1 MAEVEMIGVPDKQ
14 AYTVVTEGS
23 KTKSYMR
30 MIIREIL
37 SLFAGEDVVNDVLK
51 VETRTA
57 LTYRAAAAA
66 DVVVKAAPGFL
77 FGITVGKD
85 VAGGIIEVSDHA
97 TDGDG
102 NVVYYLED
110 PAVGYYPVNG
120 VFSVGIAAD
129 ITTQTNV
136 TFHWR

>member
-1 MAEVEMIGVPDKQ
+1 MHRRGYTIGDDLTLVP
-14 AYTVVTEGS
+14 V
-23 KTKSYMR
+23 
-30 MIIREIL
+30 
-37 SLFAGEDVVNDVLK
+37 SLENALAGEDVVVGVLK
-51 VETRTA
+51 VETRTT
-57 LTYRAAAAA
+57 LKYQAAAAA
-66 DVVVKAAPGFL
+66 NVIVKAAPGFL

-97 TDGDG
+97 TDGNG

-110 PAVGYYPVNG
+110 PNPGYYPVNAA
-120 VFSVGIAAD
+120 FAVGITAD

>member
-14 AYTVVTEGS
+14 AYTVSQG
-23 KTKSYMR
+23 TKSPAYMKVD
-30 MIIREIL
+30 IRDIL
-37 SLFAGEDVVNDVLK
+37 VALAGEDVVVGVLK
-51 VETRTA
+51 VETRTV
-57 LTYRAAAAA
+57 LTYQAAAAA